1 DGVGGDVNPHL
12 QGDGVVTGD
21 VVALG
26 PPADATEVVVQDPVL
41 VVDRAPQLRVDH
53 AHVQCPGVPLHPV
66 GLFGVDTG
74 AAVGFGG
81 GELLA
86 LLDLAGDLHLRERV
100 RHERAARPVLGA
112 PAPVQQ
118 GEPDHLRRGGDN
130 TRSHNSFP
138 RVRVALSALGGPLGG
153 ALFRRGLTVH
163 FGARVPRQRLLG
175 GLYLRSRGGRRSG
188 DGRGRG
194 VLRVGYGFGRGRG
207 GRLWQPRLPP

>member
-1 DGVGGDVNPHL
+1 
-12 QGDGVVTGD
+12 
-21 VVALG
+21 
-26 PPADATEVVVQDPVL
+26 
-41 VVDRAPQLRVDH
+41 
-53 AHVQCPGVPLHPV
+53 
-66 GLFGVDTG
+66 G

-207 GRLWQPRLPP
+207 GRLWQPRLPPLQRRFIDLDGVGLAAGVDIDPGALRQVNHIPHERLEVLVR